1 LTYTE
6 HERLVPS
13 SRALPVQSQKAPVP
27 VAKPVPVPL
36 PTNKPVPVPVPV
48 YKPVPVPVYYP
59 SKDDDYDDY
68 DYTVSGL
75 AINILFHRNINPFDK
90 Y

>member
-1 LTYTE
+1 M
-6 HERLVPS
+6 RI
-13 SRALPVQSQKAPVP
+13 SRALSINSQK
-27 VAKPVPVPL
+27 
-36 PTNKPVPVPVPV
+36 TPVPVPVPL

-59 SKDDDYDDY
+59 SKDDDYEDY

-75 AINILFHRNINPFDK
+75 AINILFHRKINPFDK

>member
-1 LTYTE
+1 M
-6 HERLVPS
+6 RI
-13 SRALPVQSQKAPVP
+13 SRALSINSQKT
-27 VAKPVPVPL
+27 PVPVPV
-36 PTNKPVPVPVPV
+36 PVSKPVPVPVPV

-75 AINILFHRNINPFDK
+75 SINILFHRKINPFDK
-90 Y
+90 YLTRTRTFFSCAFR